1 MLLRTE
7 KKGKK
12 VFMNSAELEEYMSA
26 KLNELSGLIAN
37 MVIAL
42 TMTSL
47 VIIFNFFKVREVYV
61 IGIILIPIIARWYL
75 SGIVNKW
82 LRKKFVELLYT

>member
-7 KKGKK
+7 IKGKK
-12 VFMNSAELEEYMSA
+12 VFMNSAELEEYLSA

-42 TMTSL
+42 TMVSL
-47 VIIFNFFKVREVYV
+47 VVVFYFFRFPEVYLYA
-61 IGIILIPIIARWYL
+61 IFLIPFIARWYL
-75 SGIVNKW
+75 GGIVNKW
-82 LRKKFVELLYT
+82 LRKKFRELLVA

>member
-26 KLNELSGLIAN
+26 KLNELSGLISN
-37 MVIAL
+37 LVIAL

-61 IGIILIPIIARWYL
+61 IAIILIPIIARWYL

>member
-26 KLNELSGLIAN
+26 KLNELSGLISN

-47 VIIFNFFKVREVYV
+47 VIIFNFFKVRQVYV
-61 IGIILIPIIARWYL
+61 IAIILIPIIARWYL